1 MTQHDNPDDATDNET
16 AAAKPEPP
24 APQTTQTEPPAP
36 EPDEPVTAAV
46 GSAAAGAAP
55 KPRRSWIGALA
66 LLISLAA
73 AGGAAYLWW
82 QQQGQRE
89 SLNRIGGLQDDAR
102 KLETKLSGL
111 EDRLD
116 RLLETD
122 ERLAIDMASVREN
135 LSSQRLQ
142 LDELPLRV
150 GRLER
155 ALEDVPGV
163 ADQARATWLLS
174 EAEYYLRV
182 GNAQL
187 TLARNPV
194 VALRA
199 LELADEKLRDV
210 GDPGLTRVRAMLA
223 DEITALRAMP
233 DPDAEGIALRLGSLA
248 RSLNEL
254 PFARQQPG
262 TFGRDNVADA
272 ELTGLDRAWAA
283 IKNAFLSLVRVKST
297 NEDVMPLRT
306 AAEESLLLR
315 SMETELALARLAL
328 IRGEGDLFRD
338 ALDGVDLALRQ
349 YFDMNDNAVVG
360 TLDQIAE
367 LRGAD
372 LPESLPDISGS
383 LQLLLRI
390 GTGAAAQ

>member
-1 MTQHDNPDDATDNET
+1 MTEHDNPDDATENET
-16 AAAKPEPP
+16 AAAKSEPPETVKPEP
-24 APQTTQTEPPAP
+24 EP
-36 EPDEPVTAAV
+36 EPTKAETASPA
-46 GSAAAGAAP
+46 S
-55 KPRRSWIGALA
+55 KPRASWTGALA
-66 LLISLAA
+66 LVVSLAA
-73 AGGAAYLWW
+73 AGGAAWLWW
-82 QQQGQRE
+82 QQQMQRE
-89 SLNRIGGLQDDAR
+89 SLGRIGGLQDEAR
-102 KLETKLSGL
+102 QLESRLGGL
-111 EDRLD
+111 EDRLE

-122 ERLAIDMASVREN
+122 ERLAVDLGTVRES

-163 ADQARATWLLS
+163 ADNARATWLLS

-210 GDPGLTRVRAMLA
+210 GDPGLTRVRALLA

-248 RSLNEL
+248 RSLNDL

-262 TFGRDNVADA
+262 TFGRDNVADE
-272 ELTGLDRAWAA
+272 ELTGLERAWAA
-283 IKNAFLSLVRVKST
+283 VKNAFLSLVRVKST
-297 NEDVMPLRT
+297 NDDVTPLRT
-306 AAEESLLLR
+306 AAEEALLLR

-328 IRGEGDLFRD
+328 IRGEGNLFRD

-349 YFDMNDNAVVG
+349 YFDTNDTAVVG

-367 LRGAD
+367 LRTAD
-372 LPESLPDISGS
+372 LPESLPNISGS
-383 LQLLLRI
+383 LQLLLRT
-390 GTGAAAQ
+390 GSGAAAQ